1 MSAALEIRDVHY
13 LYGKKKVL
21 AGVDLSLQ
29 QGSRLTLLGP
39 NGAGK
44 STLVSLIAG
53 LRAPSSGVVRTL
65 GSDPRNRRTRQK
77 LGCMLQ
83 EVTMLEQTRV
93 GEVIRLFR
101 SYYADPLPYSTI
113 LALSGLE
120 DQERQSASSLSGGQI
135 RRLQFAIAIAGDP
148 ELLVLDEPTTGM
160 DIQSR
165 ARFWSQLQEYAS
177 SGKAFVLTTHDLS
190 EAEAVTDRVAIL
202 LRGKL
207 VADGILNDLR
217 ADAGFQVLSFR
228 TRTPLTDA
236 ALSLM
241 GAVVVSQALDQ
252 SYELHVAD
260 SDSCLA
266 ILFEK
271 GLVKAFGIHAIS
283 VKGFGLQDVLRSAL
297 RDDAGE
303 SGSSVN

>member
-1 MSAALEIRDVHY
+1 MSAALEIMDVHY
-13 LYGKKKVL
+13 LYGRKKVL
-21 AGVDLSLQ
+21 AGVHLSLQ
-29 QGSRLTLLGP
+29 PGSRLTLLGP

-65 GSDPRNRRTRQK
+65 GRDPRNRRTRQK

-83 EVTMLEQTRV
+83 EVTMLEHTRV

-101 SYYADPLPYSTI
+101 SYYARPLPYSTI

-120 DQERQSASSLSGGQI
+120 DQERQPASSLSGGQV

-207 VADGILNDLR
+207 VADGSLNDLR
-217 ADAGFQVLSFR
+217 AGAGFQVVSFR
-228 TRTPLTDA
+228 TRMPLTEA

-252 SYELHVAD
+252 SYELHVKD
-260 SDSCLA
+260 SDVCLA
-266 ILFEK
+266 TLFEK

-283 VKGFGLQDVLRSAL
+283 VKGFGLQEVLRSAL
-297 RDDAGE
+297 RDDVGE
-303 SGSSVN
+303 SEASAN